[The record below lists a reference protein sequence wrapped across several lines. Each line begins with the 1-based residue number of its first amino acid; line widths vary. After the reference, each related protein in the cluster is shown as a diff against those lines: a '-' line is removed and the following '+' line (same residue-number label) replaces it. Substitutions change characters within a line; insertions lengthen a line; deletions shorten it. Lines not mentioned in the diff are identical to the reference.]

1 MDQQTI
7 TNIQAA
13 LDSPGGKV
21 LWMLAK
27 AVITIFITTSVGIGV
42 SYIHDI
48 RDDVTVANEV
58 NVRQDL
64 SIQSLQQESDS
75 FSKFRDTAIVTMQQ
89 IGNQVTHNTDAIQNI
104 KDVQKANTLSQRP
117 GGV

>member
-1 MDQQTI
+1 MDHQTA
-7 TNIQAA
+7 TNMQAA
-13 LDSPGGKV
+13 FDSPAGKM
-21 LWMLAK
+21 LWTIAK
-27 AVITIFITTSVGIGV
+27 SIITIFITTSVGIGV

-48 RDDVTVANEV
+48 RDDVAAAGASNI
-58 NVRQDL
+58 RQDL
-64 SIQSLQQESDS
+64 SIQALQQQSDS
-75 FSKFRDTAIVTMQQ
+75 FSKFRDAAIITMQQ

>member
-7 TNIQAA
+7 TNVQAA

-48 RDDVTVANEV
+48 RDDVTAANET

-64 SIQSLQQESDS
+64 SIQLLQQQSDS
-75 FSKFRDTAIVTMQQ
+75 FAKFRDTAVVTLQQ
-89 IGNQVTHNTDAIQNI
+89 IGDQVTHNTDDIQNI
-104 KDVQKANTLSQRP
+104 KSIQKLNTLSQRP
-117 GGV
+117 GGT